1 MTTFTNSNVIYT
13 CTYNSYQWKKQNH
26 DTKVYVHVTDIGR
39 KSIPMQTWGS
49 TNVLVLVLKSALSRF
64 FAVLEGTL
72 EHLSVSSTCVHV
84 YAIFIKSGNKH
95 N

>member
-1 MTTFTNSNVIYT
+1 
-13 CTYNSYQWKKQNH
+13 
-26 DTKVYVHVTDIGR
+26 
-39 KSIPMQTWGS
+39 MQTWGS
-49 TNVLVLVLKSALSRF
+49 TNVLVLKSALSRF

-84 YAIFIKSGNKH
+84 YAIFIKSANKH